1 MSIKAYGTVT
11 VINVDDGIKG
21 DKGDTG
27 ATISSVTPMYYLS
40 TSNTELKGGSWS
52 TTKPEIT
59 TGKYLFTKQVTTLT
73 DGATKESIAVYDA
86 TITGIESR
94 VSNTEQNI
102 TNKVWQTDINTTIA
116 TAIDNYDNDRD
127 ETHHTIRDR
136 VTQTETDINGISST
150 VSDLSTT
157 VSGNTTS
164 ITNLRTEYNQTAQGF
179 NWLVQRND
187 QTSSYEITSDGIEA
201 ITNQFIVKDPNGS
214 ATIIS
219 GGRIHA
225 NAITTAMLA
234 TDAIKS
240 TNYRASSIASSPYS
254 GEGSFFNLST
264 GSIETPNFA
273 IYNATTQGGQNA
285 AYINGEIIATSG
297 RIGGYG
303 EETDGYWEIGNKV
316 DASMT
321 QRAAIISHGNTYIQ
335 SGMFMLHDRKVNTQ
349 SFMTTG
355 TRNGQIT
362 FPTYS
367 YYYNYLD
374 STESTDNTYYDYG
387 MQAPQVNST
396 GNNNL
401 FLYGR
406 RIKASDFIVDSSTK
420 LTESQWETYSW
431 DYFFKI
437 DRHGNI
443 YTNGTIYEKGQTLS
457 SRYASISG
465 VDGAYLPKSGGIIDG
480 DLTVNEDITLKGDL
494 LDSNNISYF
503 SRFVKTTD
511 VIDVAHG
518 GTGTSTLAS
527 GRVLIGNG
535 TNSVTTRAIKNNT
548 SVGTLGWES
557 SDGNGVYLVTLNT
570 LKNWNGKYNNS
581 TSSLEYW
588 KGGQFGTMANE
599 SASNYLKLSGG
610 TVTGN
615 LTVNGTITGNV
626 SGSAT
631 SLATSAGSANQPVY
645 FSNGIPVATT
655 YSLYKTV
662 PNDAVFTDTNYYH
675 TSGTWNGLTYTATA
689 NGGADAGELKFT
701 IPTGT
706 SGTTVA
712 IGNHTHSNYASKIT
726 LAGTDHS
733 VSNNVITISKDA
745 LQNAVQ
751 GQNSNNKIT
760 YVLMT
765 SEERSKLNSIQ
776 VSEGGSIGFSDVIAV
791 SPLNATNNQDTGQV
805 TISHNISGVTA
816 GTYKSV
822 MVDTYGH
829 VTAGSNPTTLSEYGI
844 IDAKIENGIITL
856 GSNTITPLTASSTL
870 DATKLSGTASI
881 NTTGNA
887 GALTN
892 KTLNSTT
899 INNTAG
905 SFTFEGSGDPWAS
918 TDWVGLQVGS
928 STDKF
933 QLHASN
939 STTLEYRQNDNGG
952 TNATWNSWY
961 SLLSSGNYTDYTVTK
976 TGSGASGTWGIGISG
991 NAATATKATQD
1002 SDGNAINSTYLK
1014 LSGGTMTASAI
1025 IDLTLPSSAATWKT
1039 GRDKAKIRMSTYGG
1053 YVPIASIKTTD
1064 GSWDI
1069 APYSENIINFTYVKD
1084 TTYSGSSNVY
1094 DARIKFT
1101 STGGIDAMGT
1111 VAVGSHAVLTYNSAY
1126 NCLEFSFV

>member
-40 TSNTELKGGSWS
+40 TLNTELKGGSWS

-59 TGKYLFTKQVTTLT
+59 TTTGKYLFTKQVTTLT
-73 DGATKESIAVYDA
+73 DGTTKESIAVYDA
-86 TITGIESR
+86 TITGVESR
-94 VSNTEQNI
+94 VSSVENNI
-102 TNKVWQTDINTTIA
+102 SNKVWASDISS
-116 TAIDNYDNDRD
+116 AIDEYDG
-127 ETHHTIRDR
+127 TTGSSIRDR
-136 VTQTETDINGISST
+136 VTQTETDIDGISST

-179 NWLVQRND
+179 NWLVQRNN

-219 GGRIHA
+219 GGRIHT

-316 DASMT
+316 DASIT

-362 FPTYS
+362 FPNYS

-374 STESTDNTYYDYG
+374 STESTNTNTYYDYG

-406 RIKASDFIVDSSTK
+406 RIKASDFIVDSSTQ

-437 DRHGNI
+437 DRYGNI

-494 LDSNNISYF
+494 LDSNNTSYF

-518 GTGTSTLAS
+518 GTGQTTLAS

-535 TNSVTTRAIKNNT
+535 TGGIATRAIKNNT
-548 SVGTLGWES
+548 SVGTLGWLS
-557 SDGNGVYLVTLNT
+557 GTASNGTYIVTLNT
-570 LKNWNGKYNNS
+570 LKNWDGRYNDTVS
-581 TSSLEYW
+581 PSSNLQYW
-588 KGGQFGTMANE
+588 QGGQFGTMANE
-599 SASNYLKLSGG
+599 TASDYLKLSIG
-610 TVTGN
+610 
-615 LTVNGTITGNV
+615 GTITGPLTVTNTITGNI

-631 SLATSAGSANQPVY
+631 SLATSAGSAIQAGSVTQPVY
-645 FSNGIPVATT
+645 FSSNGIPVATT

-662 PNDAVFTDTNYYH
+662 PSDAVFTDTNYYH
-675 TSGTWNGLTYTATA
+675 TSGSWGEGNNSLTYTATA
-689 NGGADAGELKFT
+689 NGGAGAGELKFT
-701 IPTGT
+701 LPTSIAT
-706 SGTTVA
+706 
-712 IGNHTHSNYASKIT
+712 KIQ
-726 LAGTDHS
+726 LAGTNHS
-733 VSNNVITISKDA
+733 VTNNNNTISISKDD
-745 LQNAVQ
+745 LQSAVQ
-751 GQNSNNKIT
+751 GQNSGDGIT

-765 SEERSKLNSIQ
+765 SAEKSKLSSIQ
-776 VSEGGSIGFSDVIAV
+776 VSDGG
-791 SPLNATNNQDTGQV
+791 
-805 TISHNISGVTA
+805 TIDFSGVTA
-816 GTYKSV
+816 ESPLTATVAQNKTVHITHNTSGVSAGTYTSV
-822 MVDTYGH
+822 TVDTYGH
-829 VTAGSNPTTLSEYGI
+829 VTGGDNPNSLSVNI
-844 IDAKIENGIITL
+844 
-856 GSNTITPLTASSTL
+856 
-870 DATKLSGTASI
+870 
-881 NTTGNA
+881 TGNAHTADSATTATSATTA

-918 TDWVGLQVGS
+918 TDWVGLQVGNN
-928 STDKF
+928 TDKF

-1014 LSGGTMTASAI
+1014 LSGGTVTG
-1025 IDLTLPSSAATWKT
+1025 TLVLS
-1039 GRDKAKIRMSTYGG
+1039 
-1053 YVPIASIKTTD
+1053 KTTD
-1064 GSWDI
+1064 VSGTANNSPALIVGGTATAQHMEIDNNEI
-1069 APYSENIINFTYVKD
+1069 QAKTNGTSVATLNLNLDGGIIYT
-1084 TTYSGSSNVY
+1084 G
-1094 DARIKFT
+1094 
-1101 STGGIDAMGT
+1101 TGGIITKGT
-1111 VAVGSHAVLTYNSAY
+1111 VTVGSHSVLTYNSTY

>member
-73 DGATKESIAVYDA
+73 DGTTKESIAVYDA

-599 SASNYLKLSGG
+599 SASDYLKLSGG

-631 SLATSAGSANQPVY
+631 SLATSAGSAIQPIY
-645 FSNGIPVATT
+645 FKNGVPVKTT
-655 YSLYKTV
+655 YTLEKDV
-662 PNDAVFTDTNYYH
+662 PSDAVFTDTNWYH
-675 TSGTWNGLTYTATA
+675 TSGSWNGFKYTATKS
-689 NGGADAGELKFT
+689 NSSMGALEFT

-706 SGTTVA
+706 TASTVA

-726 LAGTDHS
+726 LAGTEYS
-733 VSNNVITISKDA
+733 VSSSDEPNNIDITQND
-745 LQNAVQ
+745 LQSAVQ
-751 GQNSNNKIT
+751 DDSL
-760 YVLMT
+760 VLMT
-765 SEERSKLNSIQ
+765 SAERTKLNSIK
-776 VSEGGSIGFSDVIAV
+776 VSSGGTIGFSDVTAS
-791 SPLNATNNQDTGQV
+791 SPLSATVDAEYGTVNIT
-805 TISHNISGVTA
+805 HNSIRDDFG
-816 GTYKSV
+816 GTYRSV
-822 MVDTYGH
+822 TVNKYGH
-829 VTAGSNPTTLSEYGI
+829 VTAGSNPTTLNGYGI
-844 IDAKIENGIITL
+844 KDAKIENGIITL

-1014 LSGGTMTASAI
+1014 LSGGTVTG
-1025 IDLTLPSSAATWKT
+1025 TLVLS
-1039 GRDKAKIRMSTYGG
+1039 
-1053 YVPIASIKTTD
+1053 KTTD
-1064 GSWDI
+1064 VSGTANNSPALI
-1069 APYSENIINFTYVKD
+1069 VGGTA
-1084 TTYSGSSNVY
+1084 TTQHMEIDNNEIQAKTNGTSVATLNLNLDGGIVY
-1094 DARIKFT
+1094 T
-1101 STGGIDAMGT
+1101 GTGGINTKGT
-1111 VAVGSHAVLTYNSAY
+1111 VTIGSHSRLTYNSTY